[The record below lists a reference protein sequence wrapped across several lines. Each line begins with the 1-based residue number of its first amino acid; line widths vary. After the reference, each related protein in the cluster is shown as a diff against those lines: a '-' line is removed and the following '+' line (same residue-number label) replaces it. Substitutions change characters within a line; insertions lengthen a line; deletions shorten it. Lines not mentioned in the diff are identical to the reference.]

1 LSQVHCPCEFN
12 QFTGVFYIQ
21 RRFKKEGHVIE
32 ASKDFKSVGLPQA
45 MLDNLKSL
53 GYLQMTP
60 IQQKGLPMILSGRDF
75 IGQANTG
82 SGKTAAFALGILTK
96 IDVKNHMPQALVIV
110 PTRELA
116 EQVANEIRRLAR
128 FTSNIKVL
136 AISGGSEE
144 RHKVKSLKQGA
155 HVIVGTPGRI
165 TKLLETG
172 ILITTDLKVLVL
184 DEADRLLEMGTIA
197 EINNIASLTPASR
210 QTMLF
215 SATFPH
221 GIKTLSGSLQE
232 NAAQVTIDSQHQTS
246 TIKQIF
252 FKVEQDKNDALLRLL
267 GHYRPESCI
276 IFCNSR
282 ETCNKVAGLLRTK
295 KIDSLQLH
303 SDLEQPD
310 RTLILIKFENRSC
323 RILVATDLASRG
335 LDVKDV
341 SVIINY
347 DLPSDHE
354 LYIHR
359 IGRTGRAGQ
368 EGLALSLYTH
378 PERALLRT
386 IATYLKTECVIK
398 ELNALEKLKPF
409 VLRSFMTTMYISGGR
424 KDNIRPGDILGVLT
438 KEAGLKSE
446 EVGKI
451 NILEVNSYVA
461 ITHDKLEHV
470 IKCLSAGKIKGKKF
484 RAGKAS

>member
-1 LSQVHCPCEFN
+1 
-12 QFTGVFYIQ
+12 
-21 RRFKKEGHVIE
+21 
-32 ASKDFKSVGLPQA
+32 

-53 GYLQMTP
+53 GYLEMTP
-60 IQQKGLPMILSGRDF
+60 IQEKGLPFILSNRDF

-82 SGKTAAFALGILTK
+82 SGKTAAFALGILSKLDLT
-96 IDVKNHMPQALVIV
+96 NQRPQALVLV

-136 AISGGSEE
+136 TISGGSEE
-144 RHKVKSLKQGA
+144 RHKMKSLKQGA
-155 HVIVGTPGRI
+155 HIIVGTPGRI

-172 ILITTDLKVLVL
+172 ILIASDIKVLVL

-197 EINNIASLTPASR
+197 EINRIASFTPVER

-215 SATFPH
+215 SATFPN
-221 GIKTLSGSLQE
+221 GIKTLSASIQE
-232 NAAQVTIDSQHQTS
+232 DAAQITIDSQHQTS
-246 TIKQIF
+246 TIKQLF
-252 FKVEQDKNDALLRLL
+252 FKVEEDKNDALLRLL
-267 GHYRPESCI
+267 GHYNPDSCI

-282 ETCNKVAGLLRTK
+282 ETCNKVAGFLRTK

-303 SDLEQPD
+303 SDMEQQD
-310 RTLILIKFENRSC
+310 RTMILIKFENRSC

-335 LDVKDV
+335 LDIKDV
-341 SVIINY
+341 SIIINY

-378 PERALLRT
+378 KERSMLRT
-386 IATYLKTECVIK
+386 ISDYLKTESPTM
-398 ELNALEKLKPF
+398 ELDELKKLKDVVMRPF
-409 VLRSFMTTMYISGGR
+409 MSTIYISGGR
-424 KDNIRPGDILGVLT
+424 KDNIRPGDILGALT
-438 KEAGLKSE
+438 KEAGLKKE

-451 NILEVNSYVA
+451 HILEVNSYVA
-461 ITHDKLEHV
+461 IAHDKIERA
-470 IKCLSAGKIKGKKF
+470 IECLNAKKIKGKKF
-484 RAGKAS
+484 KVGKAS

>member
-1 LSQVHCPCEFN
+1 MPLS
-12 QFTGVFYIQ
+12 
-21 RRFKKEGHVIE
+21 K
-32 ASKDFKSVGLPQA
+32 A

-53 GYLQMTP
+53 GYLEMTP
-60 IQQKGLPMILSGRDF
+60 IQEKGLPFILSNRDF

-82 SGKTAAFALGILTK
+82 SGKTAAFALGILSK
-96 IDVKNHMPQALVIV
+96 LDLKNHMPQALVLV

-136 AISGGSEE
+136 AISGGSQE

-155 HVIVGTPGRI
+155 HIIVGTPGRV

-172 ILITTDLKVLVL
+172 ILVTSDLKVLVL
-184 DEADRLLEMGTIA
+184 DEADRLLEMGSIE
-197 EINNIASLTPASR
+197 EINHIASFTPVDR

-221 GIKTLSGSLQE
+221 GIKTLSASLQE
-232 NAAQVTIDSQHQTS
+232 DAAQVTIDSQHQTG
-246 TIKQIF
+246 TTKQFF
-252 FKVEQDKNDALLRLL
+252 FKVEEEKNDALLRLL
-267 GHYRPESCI
+267 GTYRPESCI

-282 ETCNKVAGLLRTK
+282 ESCNKVAGLLRTK
-295 KIDSLQLH
+295 KIDSLQIH
-303 SDLEQPD
+303 SDLEQQD
-310 RTLILIKFENRSC
+310 RTLILIKFDNKSC

-341 SVIINY
+341 SVVINY

-354 LYIHR
+354 LYVHR

-378 PERALLRT
+378 AQRGMLRV
-386 IATYLKTECVIK
+386 IADYLKTDCVIMD
-398 ELNALEKLKPF
+398 LNKLEKFKDI
-409 VLRSFMTTMYISGGR
+409 VMRSFMSTIYISGGR
-424 KDNIRPGDILGVLT
+424 KDNIRPGDILGALT
-438 KEAGLKSE
+438 KEAGLKFQ

-451 NILEVNSYVA
+451 HILEVNSYAA
-461 ITHDKLEHV
+461 ITHDKIKHV
-470 IKCLSAGKIKGKKF
+470 IEYLNAGKIKGKKF
-484 RAGKAS
+484 RVGKAS